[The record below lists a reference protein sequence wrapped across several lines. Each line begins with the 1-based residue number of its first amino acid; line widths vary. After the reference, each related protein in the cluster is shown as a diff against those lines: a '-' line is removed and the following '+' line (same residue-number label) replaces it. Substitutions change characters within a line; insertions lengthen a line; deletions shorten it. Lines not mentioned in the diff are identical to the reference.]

1 MRRIPR
7 SLLGLAAL
15 TVALLS
21 LPWAPIQVRLQAAIS
36 VVQTVACRA
45 NGTATCTWAAT
56 PTVGNH
62 IVAAV
67 ILNAESQTADI
78 QDISATETV
87 LIGPVDSAGSTF
99 RGYVFC
105 WAADAT
111 DNDFTAVTT
120 SVGTAAAAVEISGG
134 SCTVDGTAGIVDDSN
149 GSPYAISVTTGA
161 SGSIE
166 VGMVHSSSTSNYSA
180 SGSTTGIGSGQNN
193 TTADIA
199 GGDDVGVAL
208 GGYRVCGA
216 AGACGLDWTSAA
228 GEVSAMVSAAVQ
240 AAAGASAPP
249 TLSLLGVGK

>member
-7 SLLGLAAL
+7 SLLGLSAL

-21 LPWAPIQVRLQAAIS
+21 LPWAPIQVHLQAAIT

-45 NGTATCTWAAT
+45 NGTATCTWAST
-56 PTVGNH
+56 PTVGNK

-67 ILNAESQTADI
+67 ILNNESQTVDI
-78 QDISATETV
+78 QDITGTESV
-87 LIGPVDSAGSTF
+87 LIGPVDSAGSTG

-105 WAADAT
+105 WDADAS
-111 DNDFTAVTT
+111 DNDFTAVST
-120 SVGTAAAAVEISGG
+120 SAGTGVAAVEISGG
-134 SCTVDGTAGIVDDSN
+134 SCTADGTAGIVDDSN
-149 GSPYAISVTTGA
+149 GSPYAISVTTGV
-161 SGSIE
+161 SGSIA
-166 VGMVHSSSTSNYSA
+166 VALINSSSTSNFSG

-216 AGACGLDWTSAA
+216 PGACSIDWTSTA
-228 GEVSAMVSAAVQ
+228 GEVSTMVAAAVQ
-240 AAAGASAPP
+240 AAAVVTARPRMA
-249 TLSLLGVGK
+249 LSGVGN